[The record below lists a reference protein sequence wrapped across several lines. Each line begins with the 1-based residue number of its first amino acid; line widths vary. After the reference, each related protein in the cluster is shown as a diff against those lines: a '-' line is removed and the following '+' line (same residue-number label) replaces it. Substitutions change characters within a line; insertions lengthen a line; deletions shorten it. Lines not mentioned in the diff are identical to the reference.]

1 MVSLAA
7 IATHPDLPSHEP
19 VHMMAGGDDLATLH
33 EQVALASSAAISAS
47 DLAFQLQVAEAI
59 QASLRSPNA
68 AAPFKVVVIVTDG
81 ASSGNKVIFHIHGK
95 IVFFMY
101 SGKLFSLRIPAATTG
116 RDRPC
121 SREAA

>member
-1 MVSLAA
+1 
-7 IATHPDLPSHEP
+7 
-19 VHMMAGGDDLATLH
+19 MMAGGDDLATLH
-33 EQVALASSAAISAS
+33 KQVALASSAAISAS
-47 DLAFQLQVAEAI
+47 DLDLAFQLQVAEAI